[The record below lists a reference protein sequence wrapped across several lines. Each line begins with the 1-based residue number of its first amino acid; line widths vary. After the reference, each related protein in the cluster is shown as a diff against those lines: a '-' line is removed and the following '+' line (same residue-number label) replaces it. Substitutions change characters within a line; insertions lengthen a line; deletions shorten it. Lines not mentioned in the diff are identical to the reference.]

1 MVLSNEVQISEVL
14 GIAHPENPVGQKSR
28 VTGFLNHPKTV
39 GFRNKKSSALKGA
52 DDDACFLLGLGR
64 VFLKQA
70 SPTIHSTYQ

>member
-52 DDDACFLLGLGR
+52 DDDVFFGLGR